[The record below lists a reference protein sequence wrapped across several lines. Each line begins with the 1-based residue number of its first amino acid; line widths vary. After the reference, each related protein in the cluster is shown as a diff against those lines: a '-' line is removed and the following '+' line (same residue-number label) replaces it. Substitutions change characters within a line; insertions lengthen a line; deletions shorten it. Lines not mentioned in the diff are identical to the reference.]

1 VHEGYTRSRVFMDR
15 GDSVNV
21 IVAPPIDA
29 PRRDIESRMRT
40 LFVNH
45 TSKVSGAELSLLECL
60 RALPYRMDAVL
71 ACPEGELS
79 AMAREQGTGVSII
92 PEVDLSFHLSPL
104 GTPAAL
110 TKAAASSIALRRVVR
125 RVKPDTVEANSTRAG
140 LLSAA
145 ALTGLGIPLVVGV
158 KDVLPRSALALAVR
172 WIISIR
178 AGAVVGNSEYVA
190 RAFRVPGGRAR
201 LRWVYPPVDLRR
213 FNPAAVSRRD
223 ARAAL
228 GLPHDKLTLGVVG
241 QVTPWKGH
249 DDALRLVASLR
260 REFPDVLLVIV
271 GEPLFVGPH
280 TRYDN
285 RAFALRLQEMV
296 KELGIEESVR
306 FAGPRPDIP
315 AVMRALDVLLAPSWL
330 EPFGRVVVEAMAM
343 GTAVI
348 ASDAGGPREIIT
360 DGVDGFL
367 CPPRRPDRWVTPT
380 ARLLRDASLRAR
392 IGSAA
397 RKRASDFRLER
408 HVVGVLEV
416 HEDVLAQARLGG
428 VRPISIGGGVRQ
440 RGAEASPRVLV
451 LTPDY
456 PPTRGG
462 IQVLMHRV
470 VSHWQRLEP
479 LVVTLG
485 SPQDHASLVAEYP
498 AHRVKRGVMG
508 HQADIA
514 RLNVEAVAAAFK
526 FRPDAVLCGH
536 IVMAP
541 AAIAIGRAFGVPVV
555 QYLYAQEL
563 AARPRLTRVA
573 IRRAS
578 AVIAVSAFTSRLAT
592 SIQPHPRVSVI
603 PPGVDVPP
611 PGPCLTPVRHGAP
624 TIITVARLVD
634 RYKGHDVMLRAL
646 PLVVSRISDARWIV
660 VGDGPLRGLYERM
673 ADEVG
678 VREHVV
684 FRGEVDDVERDRLLD
699 SADVFVMVS
708 RVSPHGEGEGFGIV
722 YLEAGAHGLPV
733 VAGRSGGAPDAV
745 IDGVT
750 GILVDPTDHVAVAGA
765 LIDVLTHPETGLRM
779 GRAGRAHAT
788 EHTWQRASA
797 EVESLLLDVIARH
810 KRA

>member
-1 VHEGYTRSRVFMDR
+1 
-15 GDSVNV
+15 
-21 IVAPPIDA
+21 
-29 PRRDIESRMRT
+29 
-40 LFVNH
+40 
-45 TSKVSGAELSLLECL
+45 
-60 RALPYRMDAVL
+60 
-71 ACPEGELS
+71 
-79 AMAREQGTGVSII
+79 
-92 PEVDLSFHLSPL
+92 
-104 GTPAAL
+104 
-110 TKAAASSIALRRVVR
+110 
-125 RVKPDTVEANSTRAG
+125 
-140 LLSAA
+140 
-145 ALTGLGIPLVVGV
+145 
-158 KDVLPRSALALAVR
+158 
-172 WIISIR
+172 
-178 AGAVVGNSEYVA
+178 
-190 RAFRVPGGRAR
+190 
-201 LRWVYPPVDLRR
+201 
-213 FNPAAVSRRD
+213 
-223 ARAAL
+223 
-228 GLPHDKLTLGVVG
+228 
-241 QVTPWKGH
+241 
-249 DDALRLVASLR
+249 
-260 REFPDVLLVIV
+260 
-271 GEPLFVGPH
+271 
-280 TRYDN
+280 
-285 RAFALRLQEMV
+285 
-296 KELGIEESVR
+296 
-306 FAGPRPDIP
+306 
-315 AVMRALDVLLAPSWL
+315 
-330 EPFGRVVVEAMAM
+330 
-343 GTAVI
+343 
-348 ASDAGGPREIIT
+348 
-360 DGVDGFL
+360 
-367 CPPRRPDRWVTPT
+367 
-380 ARLLRDASLRAR
+380 
-392 IGSAA
+392 
-397 RKRASDFRLER
+397 
-408 HVVGVLEV
+408 
-416 HEDVLAQARLGG
+416 
-428 VRPISIGGGVRQ
+428 
-440 RGAEASPRVLV
+440 
-451 LTPDY
+451 
-456 PPTRGG
+456 
-462 IQVLMHRV
+462 MHRV